1 MPAGSGVA
9 QRKRRRARPPTVAGT
24 EASRRGLGF
33 YGYVVR
39 DVMSR
44 PVISVRPEAS
54 LEVAASL
61 MSTHGVSGLP
71 VLDRRPRLVGVLSQK
86 DVVRVLHER
95 AGLSLP
101 GGIFDLILD
110 STKARRSDLPR
121 ECRTI
126 LENTRVRA
134 AMSNRPITVGPN
146 ASLDDAIRLLIEHKI
161 NRLPV
166 MEGGSLIGIV
176 SRHDLLSGF
185 L

>member
-1 MPAGSGVA
+1 MVSTVRTKGRRGGSGPRENTSA
-9 QRKRRRARPPTVAGT
+9 PGGRR
-24 EASRRGLGF
+24 SGLGF

-44 PVISVRPEAS
+44 PVITVRPEAS

-71 VLDRRPRLVGVLSQK
+71 VIDRRPRLVGVLSQK

-110 STKARRSDLPR
+110 ATKTRRSDLPR
-121 ECRTI
+121 ECRSI
-126 LENTRVRA
+126 LETTRVRH
-134 AMSNRPITVGPN
+134 AMSSRPITVN
-146 ASLDDAIRLLIEHKI
+146 AQLSLDDAIRLLIEHKI

-166 MEGGSLIGIV
+166 MENGGLVGIV
-176 SRHDLLSGF
+176 TRHDLLSGF

>member
-1 MPAGSGVA
+1 
-9 QRKRRRARPPTVAGT
+9 
-24 EASRRGLGF
+24 
-33 YGYVVR
+33 
-39 DVMSR
+39 MSR
-44 PVISVRPEAS
+44 PVITVRPEAT

-71 VLDRRPRLVGVLSQK
+71 VVDRRPRLVGVLSQK
-86 DVVRVLHER
+86 DIVRVLHER

-126 LENTRVRA
+126 LENTRVRV
-134 AMSNRPITVGPN
+134 AMSSRPITVNAN
-146 ASLDDAIRLLIEHKI
+146 ASLDDAIRLLMEHKI

-166 MEGGSLIGIV
+166 VENGALVGIV

>member
-1 MPAGSGVA
+1 MPSAN
-9 QRKRRRARPPTVAGT
+9 RRRGSRRQTSRRPTSSTGRP
-24 EASRRGLGF
+24 RRGLGF

-44 PVISVRPEAS
+44 PVITVRPEAT

-71 VLDRRPRLVGVLSQK
+71 VVDRRPRLVGVLSQK
-86 DVVRVLHER
+86 DIVRVLHEK

-110 STKARRSDLPR
+110 STKARRTDLPR
-121 ECRTI
+121 ECREI
-126 LENTRVRA
+126 LENTRVRP
-134 AMSNRPITVGPN
+134 AMSSRPITVPAD
-146 ASLDDAIRLLIEHKI
+146 ASLDEAIRLLIEHKI

-166 MEGGSLIGIV
+166 VEKGSLIGIV

>member
-1 MPAGSGVA
+1 MAPATRRTLA
-9 QRKRRRARPPTVAGT
+9 RRRTTRPRTT
-24 EASRRGLGF
+24 ASERNRRGLGF

-39 DVMSR
+39 DVMSQ
-44 PVISVRPEAS
+44 PVITVRPEAT

-71 VLDRRPRLVGVLSQK
+71 VVDRRPRLVGVLSQK
-86 DVVRVLHER
+86 DIVRVLHER

-121 ECRTI
+121 ECREI
-126 LENTRVRA
+126 LETTRVRP
-134 AMSNRPITVGPN
+134 AMSNRPITVN
-146 ASLDDAIRLLIEHKI
+146 ADASLDEAIRLLIEHKI

-166 MEGGSLIGIV
+166 VEKGTMIGIV

>member
-1 MPAGSGVA
+1 MSPLARTGRTRPKTATRARVAGSE
-9 QRKRRRARPPTVAGT
+9 RT
-24 EASRRGLGF
+24 RRGLGF

-71 VLDRRPRLVGVLSQK
+71 VVDRRPRLVGVLSQK
-86 DVVRVLHER
+86 DIVRVLHER

-126 LENTRVRA
+126 LENTRVRH
-134 AMSNRPITVGPN
+134 AMSSRPITVN
-146 ASLDDAIRLLIEHKI
+146 ANVSLDDAIRLLIEHKI

-166 MEGGSLIGIV
+166 MENGALVGIV

>member
-1 MPAGSGVA
+1 MPA
-9 QRKRRRARPPTVAGT
+9 RPNRARRPARPGG
-24 EASRRGLGF
+24 EAEKERPRQGLGF

-39 DVMSR
+39 DVMSK

-71 VLDRRPRLVGVLSQK
+71 VVDRRPRLVGVLSQK
-86 DVVRVLHER
+86 DIVRVLHER

-126 LENTRVRA
+126 LENTRVRH
-134 AMSNRPITVGPN
+134 AMSSRPITVN
-146 ASLDDAIRLLIEHKI
+146 ANISLDEAIRLLIEHKI

-166 MEGGSLIGIV
+166 MENGSLVGIV

>member
-1 MPAGSGVA
+1 MPSPPAR
-9 QRKRRRARPPTVAGT
+9 RKRSTSTR
-24 EASRRGLGF
+24 SRESGSERSRQGLGF

-71 VLDRRPRLVGVLSQK
+71 VVDRRPHLVGVLSQK
-86 DVVRVLHER
+86 DVVRILHER

-126 LENTRVRA
+126 LENTRVRH
-134 AMSNRPITVGPN
+134 AMSSRPITVN
-146 ASLDDAIRLLIEHKI
+146 ANDSLDDAIRLLMEHKI

-166 MEGGSLIGIV
+166 MEGGNLVGIV
-176 SRHDLLSGF
+176 TRHDLLSGF

>member
-1 MPAGSGVA
+1 MAST
-9 QRKRRRARPPTVAGT
+9 KRRTRARKSPSPRAP
-24 EASRRGLGF
+24 ASTADGGRRGLGF

-44 PVISVRPEAS
+44 PVITVRPEAS
-54 LEVAASL
+54 LEAAASL

-71 VLDRRPRLVGVLSQK
+71 VIDRRPRLVGVLSQK
-86 DVVRVLHER
+86 DIVRVLHER

-126 LENTRVRA
+126 LETARVRH
-134 AMSNRPITVGPN
+134 AMSSRPITVNAN
-146 ASLDDAIRLLIEHKI
+146 ASLDDAIRLLIEHRI

-166 MEGGSLIGIV
+166 MENGSLVGIV

>member
-1 MPAGSGVA
+1 MPRSSVRGGTRSRTASGS
-9 QRKRRRARPPTVAGT
+9 QKSDS
-24 EASRRGLGF
+24 ESSRRGLGF

-44 PVISVRPEAS
+44 PVITVRPEAS
-54 LEVAASL
+54 LEAAASL

-71 VLDRRPRLVGVLSQK
+71 VVDRRPRLVGVLSQK

-126 LENTRVRA
+126 LENTRVRR
-134 AMSNRPITVGPN
+134 AMSSRPITVN
-146 ASLDDAIRLLIEHKI
+146 ANVSLDDAIRLLIEHKI

-166 MEGGSLIGIV
+166 LENGTLVGIV

>member
-1 MPAGSGVA
+1 MARSSKPRRSGTSSN
-9 QRKRRRARPPTVAGT
+9 ARPRPGVSTSA
-24 EASRRGLGF
+24 RRGLGF

-44 PVISVRPEAS
+44 PVITVRPEAS
-54 LEVAASL
+54 LEAAASL

-71 VLDRRPRLVGVLSQK
+71 VVDRRPRLVGVLSQK
-86 DVVRVLHER
+86 DIVRVLHER

-110 STKARRSDLPR
+110 STKARRGDLPR

-126 LENTRVRA
+126 LENTRVRH
-134 AMSNRPITVGPN
+134 AMSSRPITVN
-146 ASLDDAIRLLIEHKI
+146 VNDSLDDAIRLLIEHKI

-166 MEGGSLIGIV
+166 TENGNLVGIV

>member
-1 MPAGSGVA
+1 MARAPPRGRPRRSVASGS
-9 QRKRRRARPPTVAGT
+9 RA
-24 EASRRGLGF
+24 ASPESARRGLGF

-44 PVISVRPEAS
+44 PVITVRPEAS

-71 VLDRRPRLVGVLSQK
+71 VVDRRPRLVGVLSQK
-86 DVVRVLHER
+86 DIVRVLHER

-126 LENTRVRA
+126 LENTRVRH
-134 AMSNRPITVGPN
+134 AMSSRPITVN
-146 ASLDDAIRLLIEHKI
+146 ANISLDDAIRLLIEHKI

-166 MEGGSLIGIV
+166 VENGSLVGIV

>member
-1 MPAGSGVA
+1 MTPTSPRGRS
-9 QRKRRRARPPTVAGT
+9 RRPTAARARTADAGP
-24 EASRRGLGF
+24 ARRGLGF

-44 PVISVRPEAS
+44 PVITVRPEAS

-71 VLDRRPRLVGVLSQK
+71 VVDRRPRLVGVLSQK
-86 DVVRVLHER
+86 DIVRVLHER

-110 STKARRSDLPR
+110 STKARRSDLPQ

-126 LENTRVRA
+126 LENTRVRV
-134 AMSNRPITVGPN
+134 AMSSRPITVNAN
-146 ASLDDAIRLLIEHKI
+146 ASLDEAIRLLMEHKI

-166 MEGGSLIGIV
+166 VENGTLVGIV

>member
-1 MPAGSGVA
+1 MALAARPGVS
-9 QRKRRRARPPTVAGT
+9 RRRKSAGLAVT
-24 EASRRGLGF
+24 ASERRRRGLGF

-44 PVISVRPEAS
+44 PVITVRPEAT

-71 VLDRRPRLVGVLSQK
+71 VVDRRPRLVGVLSQK
-86 DVVRVLHER
+86 DIVRVLHER

-110 STKARRSDLPR
+110 STKARRSDLPH
-121 ECRTI
+121 ECRTL
-126 LENTRVRA
+126 LENTRVRL
-134 AMSNRPITVGPN
+134 AMSSRPITVN
-146 ASLDDAIRLLIEHKI
+146 ANVSLDEAIRLLIEHKI

-166 MEGGSLIGIV
+166 MENGTLVGIV

>member
-1 MPAGSGVA
+1 MPAAARRSHP
-9 QRKRRRARPPTVAGT
+9 RRAPGPRVAPTKA
-24 EASRRGLGF
+24 EPERQSLGF

-44 PVISVRPEAS
+44 PVISVRPESS
-54 LEVAASL
+54 LEAAASL

-86 DVVRVLHER
+86 DIVRVLHDR

-110 STKARRSDLPR
+110 STKTRRSDLPR

-126 LENTRVRA
+126 LETTRVRD
-134 AMSNRPITVGPN
+134 AMSSRPITVQGDV
-146 ASLDDAIRLLIEHKI
+146 SLDDAIRLLIEHKI

-166 MEGGSLIGIV
+166 MEKGTMVGIV

>member
-1 MPAGSGVA
+1 
-9 QRKRRRARPPTVAGT
+9 
-24 EASRRGLGF
+24 
-33 YGYVVR
+33 
-39 DVMSR
+39 MSH
-44 PVISVRPEAS
+44 PVITVRPEAS
-54 LEVAASL
+54 LEAAASL

-71 VLDRRPRLVGVLSQK
+71 VVDRRPRLVGVLSQK

-110 STKARRSDLPR
+110 STKARRRDLPK

-126 LENTRVRA
+126 LATTRVRS
-134 AMSNRPITVGPN
+134 AMSARPITVQPQV
-146 ASLDDAIRLLIEHKI
+146 SLDDAIRRLMEHEI

-166 MEGGSLIGIV
+166 VENGVLVGIV

>member
-1 MPAGSGVA
+1 VPAKPGRRAGS
-9 QRKRRRARPPTVAGT
+9 RSRAVGT
-24 EASRRGLGF
+24 DTGHRGLGF

-39 DVMSR
+39 DVMSK
-44 PVISVRPEAS
+44 PVITVRPEAS

-71 VLDRRPRLVGVLSQK
+71 VVDRRPRLVGVLSQK
-86 DVVRVLHER
+86 DIVRVLHER

-126 LENTRVRA
+126 LENTRVRH
-134 AMSNRPITVGPN
+134 AMSSRPITVHAN
-146 ASLDDAIRLLIEHKI
+146 VSLDEAIRLLIEHKI

-166 MEGGSLIGIV
+166 TENGGLVGIV

>member
-1 MPAGSGVA
+1 MAA
-9 QRKRRRARPPTVAGT
+9 ANRRPKPPVPSPRRGAAS
-24 EASRRGLGF
+24 ERSRRGLGF

-44 PVISVRPEAS
+44 PVITVRPEAS

-71 VLDRRPRLVGVLSQK
+71 VVDRRPRLVGVLSQK
-86 DVVRVLHER
+86 DIVRVLHER

-126 LENTRVRA
+126 LENTRVRP
-134 AMSNRPITVGPN
+134 AMSSRPITVSAD
-146 ASLDDAIRLLIEHKI
+146 ASLDEAIRLLIEHKI

-166 MEGGSLIGIV
+166 LENGNLVGIV

>member
-1 MPAGSGVA
+1 MTSTSRP
-9 QRKRRRARPPTVAGT
+9 KNERRRVARRVTAGGS
-24 EASRRGLGF
+24 AGRRAGLGF

-44 PVISVRPEAS
+44 PVITVRPEAS

-71 VLDRRPRLVGVLSQK
+71 VVDRRPRLVGVLSQK

-110 STKARRSDLPR
+110 STKTRRGDLPH

-126 LENTRVRA
+126 LEDTRVRH
-134 AMSNRPITVGPN
+134 AMSSRPITVN
-146 ASLDDAIRLLIEHKI
+146 AQLSLDDAIRLLIEHKI

-166 MEGGSLIGIV
+166 MENGGLVGIV
-176 SRHDLLSGF
+176 TRHDLLSGF

>member
-1 MPAGSGVA
+1 MAPATRKGRSRRPKSTRSQAAGSE
-9 QRKRRRARPPTVAGT
+9 RP
-24 EASRRGLGF
+24 RRGLGF

-86 DVVRVLHER
+86 DIVRVLHER

-110 STKARRSDLPR
+110 TTKARRSDLPR

-126 LENTRVRA
+126 LENTRVRH
-134 AMSNRPITVGPN
+134 AMSSRPITVNGN

-166 MEGGSLIGIV
+166 TENGTLVGIV

>member
-1 MPAGSGVA
+1 MVS
-9 QRKRRRARPPTVAGT
+9 RRRARPSPPRPVGRGASAPTSG
-24 EASRRGLGF
+24 RRSGLGF

-44 PVISVRPEAS
+44 PVITVRPEAS
-54 LEVAASL
+54 LEVAASM

-71 VLDRRPRLVGVLSQK
+71 VVDRRPRLVGVLSQK

-110 STKARRSDLPR
+110 STKTRRSDLPR

-126 LENTRVRA
+126 LETTRVRH
-134 AMSNRPITVGPN
+134 AMSSRPITVS
-146 ASLDDAIRLLIEHKI
+146 AQLSLDDAIRVLIEHKI

-166 MEGGSLIGIV
+166 MENGTLVGIV
-176 SRHDLLSGF
+176 TRHDLLSGF

>member
-1 MPAGSGVA
+1 
-9 QRKRRRARPPTVAGT
+9 
-24 EASRRGLGF
+24 
-33 YGYVVR
+33 
-39 DVMSR
+39 MSR
-44 PVISVRPEAS
+44 PVITVRPEAS

-71 VLDRRPRLVGVLSQK
+71 VVDRRPRLVGVLSQK
-86 DVVRVLHER
+86 DVVRVLHEK

-101 GGIFDLILD
+101 GGVFDLILD
-110 STKARRSDLPR
+110 ATKARRSDLPH

-126 LENTRVRA
+126 LETTRVRS
-134 AMSNRPITVGPN
+134 AMSARPIIVDAN
-146 ASLDDAIRLLIEHKI
+146 ASLDDAIRLLMEHKI

-166 MEGGSLIGIV
+166 MEHGTLVGIV

>member
-1 MPAGSGVA
+1 
-9 QRKRRRARPPTVAGT
+9 
-24 EASRRGLGF
+24 
-33 YGYVVR
+33 
-39 DVMSR
+39 MSR

-54 LEVAASL
+54 LEAAASL

-71 VLDRRPRLVGVLSQK
+71 VVDRRPRLVGVLSQK
-86 DVVRVLHER
+86 DIVRVLHER

-126 LENTRVRA
+126 LQNTRVRH
-134 AMSNRPITVGPN
+134 AMSSRPIIVNAN
-146 ASLDDAIRLLIEHKI
+146 ASLDDAIRLLMEHKI

-166 MEGGSLIGIV
+166 LENGSLVGIV

>member
-1 MPAGSGVA
+1 MARRSEPRRSG
-9 QRKRRRARPPTVAGT
+9 RSSIARPRPGESPSA
-24 EASRRGLGF
+24 RRGLGF

-44 PVISVRPEAS
+44 PVITVRPEAS
-54 LEVAASL
+54 LEAAASL

-71 VLDRRPRLVGVLSQK
+71 VVDRRPRLVGVLSQK
-86 DVVRVLHER
+86 DIVRVLHER

-110 STKARRSDLPR
+110 STKARRGDLPR

-126 LENTRVRA
+126 LENTRVRH
-134 AMSNRPITVGPN
+134 AMSSRPITVN
-146 ASLDDAIRLLIEHKI
+146 VNDSLDDAIRLLIEHKI

-166 MEGGSLIGIV
+166 TENGNLVGIV